1 ERKSDYNTILV
12 EQRGA
17 VTLVTL
23 NRPQA
28 LNALNSE
35 VLKELIGA
43 FAGYDADQRQRCLV
57 LTGSGKA
64 FAAGADIKE
73 MSGQVFADMYSSDFF
88 AGWEKVTAT
97 RKPWLPRAGWRHT
110 RGRAGRA

>member
-1 ERKSDYNTILV
+1 MTDYTTILV

-28 LNALNSE
+28 LNALNSD
-35 VLKELIGA
+35 VLTDLIDA
-43 FAGYDADQRQRCLV
+43 FAAYEADPAQRCLV
-57 LTGSGKA
+57 LTGSEKA

-73 MSGQVFADMYSSDFF
+73 MSGQLFADMYSSDFF

-97 RKPWLPRAGWRHT
+97 RKPCASL
-110 RGRAGRA
+110 

>member
-1 ERKSDYNTILV
+1 MADYETILV

-28 LNALNSE
+28 LNALNSQ
-35 VLKELIGA
+35 VLGELIET
-43 FAGYDADQRQRCLV
+43 FAAYDADPEQRCLV
-57 LTGSGKA
+57 LTGSDKA

-73 MSGQVFADMYSSDFF
+73 MQALEFADVYGGNYF
-88 AGWEKVTAT
+88 AGFDRIPAP
-97 RKPWLPRAGWRHT
+97 RKPWLAAVAGFAL
-110 RGRAGRA
+110 GG